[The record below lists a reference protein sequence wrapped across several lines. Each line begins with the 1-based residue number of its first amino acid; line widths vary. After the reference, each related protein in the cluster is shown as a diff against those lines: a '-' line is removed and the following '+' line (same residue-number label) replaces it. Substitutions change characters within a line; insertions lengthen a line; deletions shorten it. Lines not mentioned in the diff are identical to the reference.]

1 MALRLVKRRRDGRY
15 ELRLPGPVR
24 DVVADSCAGLRAL
37 VEDDP
42 DDPALWRLFPDAY
55 PDDPDHASFYR
66 LVARDQLVGVKQEAL
81 EVVQRTARA
90 DVLTEDE
97 LEQWMR
103 ALNSVRLA
111 VGTRLGASE
120 DAPTVAADDPDAP
133 LWQLYEVLGV
143 LVGSI
148 VEALAARL
156 PPEGTAP
163 DRAPE

>member
-1 MALRLVKRRRDGRY
+1 VAFRLVKRRRDGRY
-15 ELRLPGPVR
+15 ELRLPGAIR
-24 DVVADSCAGLRAL
+24 GVVADACAGLRAL
-37 VEDDP
+37 VAGDP

-55 PDDPDHASFYR
+55 PDDPDHAAFYR
-66 LVARDQLVGVKQEAL
+66 LMARDQLVGLKREAL
-81 EVVQRTARA
+81 EVVERTAHQ

-111 VGTRLGASE
+111 LGTRL
-120 DAPTVAADDPDAP
+120 DAGEEAPAVSADDPDAP